1 MAFSRTSHL
10 NQTYFAGVSTSMRV
24 FIPLTLLTLLVPL
37 MACGGSSS
45 GSSASSSS
53 SGSSSSNTPPA
64 GIPTFD
70 PPGATKIAY
79 GADAKEFGDLRLP
92 SQATFGAGPYPVAV
106 VVHGGCWTSGVGDK
120 TSSASLADALTK
132 RGIATW
138 NIEYRA
144 LGDSGGGYPGTFQ
157 DWSAATNYVRT
168 LAATYPLDLSRVAI
182 VGHSAGGHAA
192 LWLTARGR
200 ISAGKDLYTPNPL
213 AIVATV
219 DLDGPGELRA
229 GTGYSGI
236 CGNAADQL
244 MGGTP
249 DQVPDRFAQA
259 SPSELLPLGVPQYI
273 VSATFIPL
281 AAANRYRDMAMAK
294 GDTVTIIDQSHSG
307 HFEMVTP
314 GTAEEAQ
321 VETTVV
327 GILHPSGS

>member
-1 MAFSRTSHL
+1 
-10 NQTYFAGVSTSMRV
+10 MRAL
-24 FIPLTLLTLLVPL
+24 IPLTILTLLVPL
-37 MACGGSSS
+37 VACGGASSGSSTSSS
-45 GSSASSSS
+45 SSSSSSASSSS
-53 SGSSSSNTPPA
+53 SSTPSA
-64 GIPTFD
+64 GIPTND

-79 GADAKEFGDLRLP
+79 GPNAKQFGDLRLP
-92 SQATFGAGPYPVAV
+92 SAATFGAGPYPVAV

-144 LGDSGGGYPGTFQ
+144 IGDSGGGYPGTFQ

-168 LAATYPLDLSRVAI
+168 LAATYPLDLTRVII

-192 LWLTARGR
+192 LWLAARGK
-200 ISAGKDLYTPNPL
+200 IAPGKDLYTANPL
-213 AIVATV
+213 PLIATV

-229 GTGYSGI
+229 GLGYSSI
-236 CGNAADQL
+236 CQNAADQL

-249 DQVPDRFAQA
+249 DQVPDHFAQA
-259 SPSELLPLGVPQYI
+259 SPSELLPLNVPQYI
-273 VSATFIPL
+273 VSAVFVPL
-281 AAANRYRDMAMAK
+281 AAANRYRDMATAK

-314 GTAEEAQ
+314 GTPEEAQ
-321 VETTVV
+321 VETVV
-327 GILHPSGS
+327 TGILHP

>member
-1 MAFSRTSHL
+1 
-10 NQTYFAGVSTSMRV
+10 MRALT
-24 FIPLTLLTLLVPL
+24 PLTVLTLLVPL

-45 GSSASSSS
+45 GSSTSTSS
-53 SGSSSSNTPPA
+53 SGSSSTASSSSSSSSTPPA
-64 GIPTFD
+64 VNPTYD

-79 GADAKEFGDLRLP
+79 GTDAKEFGDLRLP
-92 SQATFGAGPYPVAV
+92 SPATFGAGPYPVAV

-144 LGDSGGGYPGTFQ
+144 IGDSGGGYPGTFQ
-157 DWSAATNYVRT
+157 DWSAATNYVRI
-168 LAATYPLDLSRVAI
+168 LAATYPLDLTRVI
-182 VGHSAGGHAA
+182 VVGHSAGGHAA
-192 LWLTARGR
+192 LWLAARGR
-200 ISAGKDLYTPNPL
+200 IAVGRDLYTSNPL
-213 AIVATV
+213 PIIATV

-229 GTGYSGI
+229 GLGYSNM

-273 VSATFIPL
+273 VSATFVPL
-281 AAANRYRDMAMAK
+281 PTADRYRDMAVAK
-294 GDTVTIIDQSHSG
+294 GDTLTIIDQSHSG
-307 HFEMVTP
+307 HFEMITP
-314 GTAEEAQ
+314 GTPEEAQ
-321 VETTVV
+321 VETVV
-327 GILHPSGS
+327 TGILHPSGS